1 MSKKKIAYALLGILL
16 IAGTGYGIF
25 AYQNI
30 REKPPVVVEQ
40 DSATNASQTQES
52 LANPGST
59 VVLNGSFVDGDAL
72 HKALGVAKIVINNNQ
87 PQLVFQDFKVRDGP
101 DLFVYLSPN
110 PPGQDLGEYASLG
123 KLQSSSGDQTY
134 KLPDNYKDYQ
144 TVVIWCRAFSVTFAT
159 AQLN

>member
-16 IAGTGYGIF
+16 IAGAGYGVF
-25 AYQNI
+25 VYQNI
-30 REKPPVVVEQ
+30 RKEPPVVIEQ
-40 DSATNASQTQES
+40 DSTTGATQTQEPI
-52 LANPGST
+52 ANPESA
-59 VVLNGSFVDGDAL
+59 VVLNGSFVDGDAV
-72 HKALGVAKIVINNNQ
+72 HQAQGVAKVVINNNQ